1 MDLKTAFFGTLIVF
15 LMTALALIWLWLQH
29 RKHFQ
34 GLHFL
39 PLASAVVGLA
49 STLIFFRQQIPDWAS
64 VVLANLLLFLV
75 PVLIRKGFAAFFGLS
90 ASWGGSYGIV
100 VLGTLVQTYFTY
112 VQPDLS
118 ARLHTYGLVFGLL
131 TGQLFS
137 LLIRSVPPYY
147 QTQLR
152 PISLSL
158 IVMILGLVAR
168 SIVLAIDPVTRTTQ
182 FLDRNVDAY
191 FILVMMGFWILF
203 TFALMILVSRRLMDE
218 VNLERLK
225 FDTMFHQSGDASTL
239 VRLNDTVISDVN
251 ESFEHLSGL
260 SRQSLIGQPVKH
272 FNYWAD
278 PGWLETLQRELRTG
292 TAITSRE
299 AMFRR
304 KSGEV
309 VPVLYSGKVIEIEG
323 MPYVLSNIQDISEIY
338 ALKSRLEKM
347 ATYDAL
353 TRLPNRVLFADRFTV
368 ASAGALRAGR
378 KFALAIFDLDD
389 FKFINDTY
397 GHDVGDLLLMAAA
410 DRISRYI
417 RLSDTVARFGG
428 DEFVLLLT
436 DVLDQASV
444 ADALKRIVE
453 LYREPFE
460 INGMPLKATVSI
472 GAALF
477 PDDADNLTDLLR
489 LSDRALFQVKR
500 QGKNGWSLYESDTLK
515 PHALVSVGS
524 GR

>member
-309 VPVLYSGKVIEIEG
+309 VPVLYSGKVIE
-323 MPYVLSNIQDISEIY
+323 
-338 ALKSRLEKM
+338 
-347 ATYDAL
+347 
-353 TRLPNRVLFADRFTV
+353 
-368 ASAGALRAGR
+368 
-378 KFALAIFDLDD
+378 
-389 FKFINDTY
+389 NDTY